1 MTILYSVGAGHD
13 EPSVITKLLDLNQT
27 PAKPGYKLAE
37 PEPLLLSHCE
47 YNPDPF
53 HSTESTYQK
62 YNSSPSN
69 ILSEQLES
77 IMIQYYQTKCGLSTV
92 LDDEREFFEHR
103 REREGTKSLLALQR
117 GKTIDEKI
125 DCLHG
130 NKKKRFDNFKD
141 WRDRTLNGT
150 VKDRSRSRSRS
161 QEKGSDVIMGEVRNH
176 EAGISGSV
184 GEDKLDKTKEANST
198 KGNNE

>member
-117 GKTIDEKI
+117 GKTIEQQIENLK
-125 DCLHG
+125 G
-130 NKKKRFDNFKD
+130 NKKKRFHSVKEWKD
-141 WRDRTLNGT
+141 KFMG
-150 VKDRSRSRSRS
+150 KDRSRSRSRS

-184 GEDKLDKTKEANST
+184 GEDKLDKTKEANFT
-198 KGNNE
+198 KENNE